1 MIDIELLLGEEAV
14 DPHKE
19 NPDRKKPENAAA
31 GEPPPPRENDDSL
44 PNPVRSPE
52 RRAEAFL
59 TEWLRR
65 LTRP

>member
-19 NPDRKKPENAAA
+19 NSDRKNQENATA
-31 GEPPPPRENDDSL
+31 GEPLLPRENEDSL